1 MKFANLQYLWCLIII
16 PLLVLFYIWAFKKKK
31 RLLELFVSEDL
42 KDKLLRGFS
51 AKRQKVKAFLIIFAF
66 FFCILALIRPKW
78 GFQWEEVNRRGVDI
92 ILALDVSESMLA
104 EDVSPN
110 RLERAKRE
118 IIDLLNMM
126 QGDRVGLVAF
136 SGTSFLQSP
145 LTLDYGAVRIFLDE
159 LDTDLIPVPGTA
171 IGDAIKKSISAF
183 DSQNKKSRVLI
194 LITDGE
200 DHSGEPLKMAK
211 EAHEEGIKIYTI
223 GIGKEEGAPIPDRKR
238 GGFKKDSR
246 GNVVTTQLDETT
258 LQKIALDTGG
268 SYVRSITGDLDLE
281 KIYNDITKK
290 VESKEL
296 VSGKRKRFEERFQW
310 PLLVALFL
318 LILEVFVK
326 ERKGGQTVLGVMV
339 FLLFSALPI
348 QVTRAA
354 PWDSQRQIGEN
365 DYQNK
370 KYNKALKSFLE
381 AQVKEPKD
389 LELKYNT
396 GNSYYKMKEY
406 DKAFKLFESTAKK
419 GDKALSAKSYYNL
432 GNTAYKMGR
441 LKDSVKYYKKTLEI
455 NPNDKDAKHNLDFVR
470 KEIKR
475 RIEEER
481 KRQASNKNQKGQK
494 GQKNQKGQKGQ
505 KDQKNQQ
512 GQEGRKQADNQQTGD
527 QNKANKDDQNNI
539 SKNEQGKEGNKSK
552 EGKEKKPESIA
563 KTSKSEEKGDKEKKK
578 EDQVKSQASSIQNQA
593 SKAKQGAQGKKMSEA
608 EALRWLNSLS
618 DERKKYLKRKM
629 RGRRSYQV
637 EKDW

>member
-1 MKFANLQYLWCLIII
+1 M
-16 PLLVLFYIWAFKKKK
+16 FYIWAFKKKK

-42 KDKLLRGFS
+42 KDKLLKGFS
-51 AKRQKVKAFLIIFAF
+51 AKRQKVKAFLVIFAF

-200 DHSGEPLKMAK
+200 DHNGEPLKMAK
-211 EAHEEGIKIYTI
+211 EAYEEGIKIYTI

-246 GNVVTTQLDETT
+246 GNVVTTQLDEVT

-326 ERKGGQTVLGVMV
+326 ERKGGQTVLGVMA

-441 LKDSVKYYKKTLEI
+441 LKDSVEYYKKTLEI
-455 NPNDKDAKHNLDFVR
+455 DPNDKDAKHNLDFVR

-481 KRQASNKNQKGQK
+481 KRQANNKNQKS
-494 GQKNQKGQKGQ
+494 QKGQ
-505 KDQKNQQ
+505 KDQKDQQ
-512 GQEGRKQADNQQTGD
+512 GQEGKKQADNQQAGD
-527 QNKANKDDQNNI
+527 QNKANQDDQNNI
-539 SKNEQGKEGNKSK
+539 SKNKQGKEGNKSK
-552 EGKEKKPESIA
+552 EGKEEKDKKSESLA
-563 KTSKSEEKGDKEKKK
+563 KASKSEEEDDKGKNDKEKKK

-593 SKAKQGAQGKKMSEA
+593 SKAKKGAQGKKMSEA

>member
-16 PLLVLFYIWAFKKKK
+16 PLLVFFYIWAFKKKK
-31 RLLELFVSEDL
+31 RLLELFVSEEL
-42 KDKLLRGFS
+42 KDKLLKGFS
-51 AKRQKVKAFLIIFAF
+51 SKRQKVKAFLLIFAF

-183 DSQNKKSRVLI
+183 DTQNKKSRVLI

-200 DHSGEPLKMAK
+200 DHNGEPLKMAK
-211 EAHEEGIKIYTI
+211 MAYEEGIKIYTI

-246 GNVVTTQLDETT
+246 GNVVTTQLDEST
-258 LQKIALDTGG
+258 LQKMALDTGG

-310 PLLVALFL
+310 PLLVALLL

-326 ERKGGQTVLGVMV
+326 ERKGNQTVLGLMV
-339 FLLFSALPI
+339 FLIFSALPM
-348 QVTRAA
+348 QFSEAA
-354 PWDSQRQIGEN
+354 PWDSQRKVGEN

-370 KYNKALKSFLE
+370 NYNKALKSFLE

-419 GDKALSAKSYYNL
+419 GDKDLRGKSYYNL
-432 GNTAYKMGR
+432 GNTAYKMGK
-441 LKDSVKYYKKTLEI
+441 LKDSVEYYKKTLEI
-455 NPNDKDAKHNLDFVR
+455 NPDDKDAKHNLDFVR

-475 RIEEER
+475 RIEEQR
-481 KRQASNKNQKGQK
+481 KRQANNKNQKNQKGQK
-494 GQKNQKGQKGQ
+494 GQKNQNDQKGQ
-505 KDQKNQQ
+505 EGKKQAKNQ
-512 GQEGRKQADNQQTGD
+512 KAGD
-527 QNKANKDDQNNI
+527 QNKV
-539 SKNEQGKEGNKSK
+539 SKNNKEKEGNKGKEDNKEKDKKSENIAKASK
-552 EGKEKKPESIA
+552 EEQKDGK
-563 KTSKSEEKGDKEKKK
+563 DKKK
-578 EDQVKSQASSIQNQA
+578 EDQVKNQTSSIQN
-593 SKAKQGAQGKKMSEA
+593 KDPNAKKGSRGKKMSEA

>member
-31 RLLELFVSEDL
+31 RLLELFVSEEL
-42 KDKLLRGFS
+42 KGKLLKGFS
-51 AKRQKVKAFLIIFAF
+51 AKRQKVKAFLLIFAF
-66 FFCILALIRPKW
+66 FFCVLALIRPKW

-183 DSQNKKSRVLI
+183 DTQNKKSRVLI

-200 DHSGEPLKMAK
+200 DHNGEPIKMAK
-211 EAHEEGIKIYTI
+211 MAYEEGIKIYTI

-246 GNVVTTQLDETT
+246 GNVVTTQLDEET

-310 PLLVALFL
+310 PLMVALLL

-326 ERKGGQTVLGVMV
+326 ERKGSQTVLGIMV
-339 FLLFSALPI
+339 FLLLTTLPL
-348 QVTRAA
+348 QEVQAA
-354 PWDSQRQIGEN
+354 PWDSQRKNGES

-370 KYNKALKSFLE
+370 NYNKALKSFLE

-419 GDKALSAKSYYNL
+419 GDKDLSAKSYYNL
-432 GNTAYKMGR
+432 GNTAYKMGK
-441 LKDSVKYYKKTLEI
+441 LKDSVGYYKKTLEI
-455 NPNDKDAKHNLDFVR
+455 NPNDKDAKHNLNFVR

-475 RIEEER
+475 RIEEEK
-481 KRQASNKNQKGQK
+481 KRQANQKNQS
-494 GQKNQKGQKGQ
+494 GQKNQKGQNKQ
-505 KDQKNQQ
+505 KDQKDQKGQQ
-512 GQEGRKQADNQQTGD
+512 GKQQAENQKSGD
-527 QNKANKDDQNNI
+527 QNSTNNDDQNKV
-539 SKNEQGKEGNKSK
+539 SKNENEKKGNKGKEDQKEQDKKSEGVAK
-552 EGKEKKPESIA
+552 ASNEDEKDGKEKN
-563 KTSKSEEKGDKEKKK
+563 K
-578 EDQVKSQASSIQNQA
+578 EDQVKSQASSIQNQDPETKKG
-593 SKAKQGAQGKKMSEA
+593 SRGKKMSEA

>member
-1 MKFANLQYLWCLIII
+1 M
-16 PLLVLFYIWAFKKKK
+16 
-31 RLLELFVSEDL
+31 
-42 KDKLLRGFS
+42 
-51 AKRQKVKAFLIIFAF
+51 
-66 FFCILALIRPKW
+66 ALIRPKW

-171 IGDAIKKSISAF
+171 IGEAIKKSISAF
-183 DSQNKKSRVLI
+183 DSKNKKSRVLI

-200 DHSGEPLKMAK
+200 DHHGEPLKMAK
-211 EAHEEGIKIYTI
+211 MAYEEGIKIYTI

-246 GNVVTTQLDETT
+246 GNVVTTQLDEST

-281 KIYNDITKK
+281 KIYKDITKK

-310 PLLVALFL
+310 PLLIALLL
-318 LILEVFVK
+318 LILEIFVK
-326 ERKGGQTVLGVMV
+326 ERKGSQTVLGVMV
-339 FLLFSALPI
+339 FLCITVLPVQNI
-348 QVTRAA
+348 EAA
-354 PWDSQRQIGEN
+354 PWDSQRKIGEN
-365 DYQNK
+365 DYQSKN
-370 KYNKALKSFLE
+370 YNKALKSFLE

-396 GNSYYKMKEY
+396 ANSYYKMKEY

-419 GDKALSAKSYYNL
+419 GDNELSAKSFYNL

-441 LKDSVKYYKKTLEI
+441 LKDSVGYYKKALEMK
-455 NPNDKDAKHNLDFVR
+455 PDDKDAKFNLAFVR

-481 KRQASNKNQKGQK
+481 KRQAKQKNQKGKKGQK
-494 GQKNQKGQKGQ
+494 GQKNQQTQQGKGGQKGQ
-505 KDQKNQQ
+505 KQAQNQK
-512 GQEGRKQADNQQTGD
+512 EGE
-527 QNKANKDDQNNI
+527 NKNLKKEGENKV
-539 SKNEQGKEGNKSK
+539 SKNDKGKKEGAGKGNEEKN
-552 EGKEKKPESIA
+552 GKEKKLEKVA
-563 KTSKSEEKGDKEKKK
+563 KAEKASKDSKK
-578 EDQVKSQASSIQNQA
+578 EDQVKKQASSIKNEGPRGQKG
-593 SKAKQGAQGKKMSEA
+593 SGGKKMSEA

>member
-16 PLLVLFYIWAFKKKK
+16 PLLVLFYMWAFKKKK
-31 RLLELFVSEDL
+31 RLLELFVSEEL
-42 KDKLLRGFS
+42 KDKLLKGFS
-51 AKRQKVKAFLIIFAF
+51 AKRQKIKAFLLIFVF
-66 FFCILALIRPKW
+66 LFCVLALIRPKW

-171 IGDAIKKSISAF
+171 IGDAIKKSINAF

-211 EAHEEGIKIYTI
+211 VAYEEGIKIYTI
-223 GIGKEEGAPIPDRKR
+223 GIGKEDGAPIPDRKR

-258 LQKIALDTGG
+258 LQKMALDTGG

-281 KIYNDITKK
+281 KIYTDITKK

-310 PLLVALFL
+310 PLLVALLL

-326 ERKGGQTVLGVMV
+326 ERKGSQTVLGVMV
-339 FLLFSALPI
+339 FLLFAGFPLKEG
-348 QVTRAA
+348 QAA
-354 PWDSQRQIGEN
+354 PWDSQRKIGEE

-419 GDKALSAKSYYNL
+419 GDKDLSAKSYYNL

-441 LKDSVKYYKKTLEI
+441 LKDSVEYYKKTLEI
-455 NPNDKDAKHNLDFVR
+455 NPDDKDAKYNLDFVR

-481 KRQASNKNQKGQK
+481 KRQANNKNQKNQKDQKNQQSQKGQK
-494 GQKNQKGQKGQ
+494 GQK
-505 KDQKNQQ
+505 
-512 GQEGRKQADNQQTGD
+512 GQEGKNQAKNQKPNDQNKGNKGD
-527 QNKANKDDQNNI
+527 QNKI
-539 SKNEQGKEGNKSK
+539 SKNEDKKEGN
-552 EGKEKKPESIA
+552 EGKEDKKEKKEDKQPESLA
-563 KTSKSEEKGDKEKKK
+563 KSSEGEEKDKKK
-578 EDQVKSQASSIQNQA
+578 EDQVKNQASSIKNQD
-593 SKAKQGAQGKKMSEA
+593 SSGKKGARGKKMSEA

>member
-281 KIYNDITKK
+281 KIYNDITTK

-370 KYNKALKSFLE
+370 EYNKALKSFLE

-481 KRQASNKNQKGQK
+481 KRQANNKNQKGQK
-494 GQKNQKGQKGQ
+494 NQKSQKGQ

-512 GQEGRKQADNQQTGD
+512 GQEGRKQADNQKTGD

>member
-1 MKFANLQYLWCLIII
+1 LKFANLQYLWCLIII